1 MDADEIAAKEAE
13 ELAKER
19 AELVQKLKNR
29 KKQMDYFER
38 AKRIEEISLLEQAW
52 KEKQVHDKKFWEH
65 QEAERIQL
73 AIQERK
79 LAEQNRERLA
89 RMKPDM
95 DVYLAEI
102 KERRTAE
109 YQVYNCSY
117 LQ

>member
-19 AELVQKLKNR
+19 AELVHKLKNR
-29 KKQMDYFER
+29 KKQLDYFER
-38 AKRIEEISLLEQAW
+38 AKRIEEIPLLEKAW

-95 DVYLAEI
+95 DIFLAGL

-109 YQVYNCSY
+109 HQV
-117 LQ
+117 

>member
-29 KKQMDYFER
+29 RKQMDYFER
-38 AKRIEEISLLEQAW
+38 AKRIEEIPLLEQAW

-95 DVYLAEI
+95 DIFLGELKA
-102 KERRTAE
+102 RRTTE
-109 YQVYNCSY
+109 FQV
-117 LQ
+117 

>member
-19 AELVQKLKNR
+19 AELIHKLKNR
-29 KKQMDYFER
+29 RKQMDYFER
-38 AKRIEEISLLEQAW
+38 AKRIEEIPLLEMAW
-52 KEKQVHDKKFWEH
+52 KDKQIHDKKFWEH

-79 LAEQNRERLA
+79 LGEQNRERLA

-95 DVYLAEI
+95 DIFIAEM

-109 YQVYNCSY
+109 YHVCIFIPQ
-117 LQ
+117 L